1 MGVALAAIGR
11 IGSVSPGA
19 EKVEPPRPS
28 CRGNWGPPA
37 SVVGPRTPG
46 LGRRDSGVRT
56 RASGLGRQSSGVSP
70 RASVLGRRA
79 SVLGRWVSVGRS
91 RSARLGRQPL
101 VVCPR
106 VSVLGRRASV
116 GRSRSAILGRQSSVV
131 CPRSS
136 VLGRWARSVGSVV
149 CLQSS
154 GFGPPLPKP
163 RGGSSPSSVH
173 FHISSDR
180 CRRELVTHRSWVAT
194 IFLTDCGSPTAAQ
207 YLCNFKKPIHECR
220 SRNDC
225 ARRLV
230 QRLICQLQ
238 S

>member
-56 RASGLGRQSSGVSP
+56 RASGLGRQDSGVSP

-106 VSVLGRRASV
+106 VSVLDSAGRARHGIAV
-116 GRSRSAILGRQSSVV
+116 GRVDDKRIEDFNRKVKQLAADLDVDDADMTFAIIASMMDRVDGATQRI
-131 CPRSS
+131 
-136 VLGRWARSVGSVV
+136 
-149 CLQSS
+149 
-154 GFGPPLPKP
+154 
-163 RGGSSPSSVH
+163 GG
-173 FHISSDR
+173 
-180 CRRELVTHRSWVAT
+180 
-194 IFLTDCGSPTAAQ
+194 G
-207 YLCNFKKPIHECR
+207 
-220 SRNDC
+220 
-225 ARRLV
+225 
-230 QRLICQLQ
+230 
-238 S
+238 